1 MKVKDNAK
9 IYKVKENGLMNLYD
23 TKQNQP
29 EKADN
34 RTNGK
39 GYRAKDIACINSF
52 ISYFMNQEK
61 NN

>member
-1 MKVKDNAK
+1 
-9 IYKVKENGLMNLYD
+9 MNLYD